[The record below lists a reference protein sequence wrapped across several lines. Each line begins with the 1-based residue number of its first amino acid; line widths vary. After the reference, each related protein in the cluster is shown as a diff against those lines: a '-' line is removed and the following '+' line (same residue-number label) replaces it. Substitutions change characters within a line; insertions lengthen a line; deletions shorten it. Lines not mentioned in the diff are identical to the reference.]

1 MRYVLACCLAGLL
14 GVAQA
19 AGADEFYRG
28 KTITIVTSTGPGGT
42 YDLVA
47 RLIARHMPRHVP
59 DTPSMVVQ
67 NMPGGGNVVATN
79 YLYNLAPK
87 DGTVIGTINNAIPLH
102 QVIDGRGVRY
112 DSDKFNWLGATG
124 SRNSIVI
131 VWRSTGVR
139 NVEDLKTHEVT
150 LGGTGPASSIVIF
163 PAAMNNLLGTK
174 FKIVNGYNSSAEV
187 YIAMEKGEVESRS
200 GSYTDLMGEHADW
213 VTGNKVVFVVQI
225 GTRRDRA
232 LADVP
237 LLTELARNEEQRR
250 IMTLIS
256 APVALGQPFLAPPE
270 VPAERVALL
279 RRAFAETLAD
289 PAFLAEAAK
298 LNVDELAIPAE
309 EIARIVHD
317 TVAAP
322 PDIVA
327 KAKAAMGAEQ

>member
-1 MRYVLACCLAGLL
+1 MRFLLAGLIGL
-14 GVAQA
+14 FAAHA
-19 AGADEFYRG
+19 AGADEFYKG
-28 KTITIVTSTGPGGT
+28 KTITIVTSTGAGGT

-59 DTPSMVVQ
+59 ETPSMVVQ
-67 NMPGGGNVVATN
+67 NMPGGGNVLATN

-112 DSDKFNWLGATG
+112 DADKFSWLGATG

-131 VWRSTGVR
+131 VARSTGVR
-139 NVEDLKTHEVT
+139 NIEDMKHREVT

-163 PAAMNNLLGTK
+163 PQAMNNLLGTR
-174 FKIVNGYNSSAEV
+174 FKIVNGYSSSAEV
-187 YIAMEKGEVESRS
+187 YIAMEKGEVEARS
-200 GSYTDLMGEHADW
+200 GSYTDLMSEHADW
-213 VTGNKVVFVVQI
+213 VTGNKVVFLVQI
-225 GTRRDRA
+225 GTKRDAA
-232 LADVP
+232 LAQVP
-237 LLTELARNEEQRR
+237 LLTELAQNAEQRR

-256 APVALGQPFLAPPE
+256 APVALGQPFLAPPGL
-270 VPAERVALL
+270 PAERALL
-279 RRAFAETLAD
+279 LRHAFAETLAD

-298 LNVDELAIPAE
+298 LNVDDLAISAE
-309 EIARIVHD
+309 EIARIVHE

-327 KAKAAMGAEQ
+327 KAKAAME

>member
-1 MRYVLACCLAGLL
+1 MKYLLACLIGLC
-14 GVAQA
+14 AA
-19 AGADEFYRG
+19 HTAGAEDFYKGR
-28 KTITIVTSTGPGGT
+28 TITVVTSTGAGGT

-47 RLIARHMPRHVP
+47 RLIARHMPRHLP
-59 DTPSMVVQ
+59 EAPAMVVQ
-67 NMPGGGNVVATN
+67 NMPGGGNVLATN

-112 DSDKFNWLGATG
+112 DADRFNWLGATG

-139 NVEDLKTHEVT
+139 SIEDLKQREVT

-163 PAAMNNLLGTK
+163 PQAMNNLLGTK

-187 YIAMEKGEVESRS
+187 YIAMEKGEVEARS
-200 GSYTDLMGEHADW
+200 GSYTDLMSEHGDW
-213 VTGNKVVFVVQI
+213 VTGNKVVFLVQI
-225 GTRRDRA
+225 GTKRDPA
-232 LADVP
+232 LEAVP
-237 LLTELARNEEQRR
+237 LLTELARNDEQRR
-250 IMTLIS
+250 VMTLIS
-256 APVALGQPFLAPPE
+256 APVALGQPFLAPPDL
-270 VPAERVALL
+270 PADRVAVL
-279 RRAFAETLAD
+279 RQGFAATLAD

-298 LNVDELAIPAE
+298 LNVEDLAIPAA
-309 EIARIVHD
+309 EIARIVHE

-327 KAKAAMGAEQ
+327 KAKAAMADAGP

>member
-1 MRYVLACCLAGLL
+1 
-14 GVAQA
+14 
-19 AGADEFYRG
+19 
-28 KTITIVTSTGPGGT
+28 
-42 YDLVA
+42 
-47 RLIARHMPRHVP
+47 MPRHIP
-59 DTPSMVVQ
+59 DTPAMVVQ

-87 DGTVIGTINNAIPLH
+87 DGTVIGTVNNAIPLH

-112 DSDKFNWLGATG
+112 ESDRFNWLGATG

-139 NVEDLKTHEVT
+139 TVEDLKTREVT

-163 PAAMNNLLGTK
+163 PAAMNNLLGTR

-200 GSYTDLMGEHADW
+200 GSYTDLMSEHADW
-213 VTGNKVVFVVQI
+213 VTGNKVAFVVQI
-225 GTRRDRA
+225 GTRRDAA

-237 LLTELARNEEQRR
+237 LLTELAKNEEQRR
-250 IMTLIS
+250 IMRLIS
-256 APVALGQPFLAPPE
+256 APVALGQPFLAPPDL
-270 VPAERVALL
+270 PADRVALL

-289 PAFLAEAAK
+289 PAFLAEAAR
-298 LNVDELAIPAE
+298 LNIEDIAISAE
-309 EIARIVHD
+309 EIARIVHE

-322 PDIVA
+322 PDIIA
-327 KAKAAMGAEQ
+327 KAKAAMGDAP

>member
-1 MRYVLACCLAGLL
+1 
-14 GVAQA
+14 
-19 AGADEFYRG
+19 
-28 KTITIVTSTGPGGT
+28 
-42 YDLVA
+42 
-47 RLIARHMPRHVP
+47 MPRHIP
-59 DTPSMVVQ
+59 DTPAMVVQ

-87 DGTVIGTINNAIPLH
+87 DGTVIGTVNNAIPLH

-112 DSDKFNWLGATG
+112 ESDRFNWLGATG

-139 NVEDLKTHEVT
+139 TVEDLKTHEVT

-163 PAAMNNLLGTK
+163 PAAMNNLLGTR

-200 GSYTDLMGEHADW
+200 GSYTDLMSEHADW
-213 VTGNKVVFVVQI
+213 VTGNKVAFVVQI
-225 GTRRDRA
+225 GTRRDAA

-237 LLTELARNEEQRR
+237 LLTELAKNEEQRR
-250 IMTLIS
+250 IMRLIS
-256 APVALGQPFLAPPE
+256 APVALGQPFLAPPDL
-270 VPAERVALL
+270 PADRVALL

-298 LNVDELAIPAE
+298 LNIEHIAISAE
-309 EIARIVHD
+309 EIARIVHE

-322 PDIVA
+322 PDIIA
-327 KAKAAMGAEQ
+327 KAKAAMADAP